1 MQCDHSN
8 SSATVKKEQTT
19 NEFIQSLK
27 LLAARRGCPQ
37 TIYFDDAKIFT
48 ASASWIK
55 KVVKNETVHNFLVH

>member
-27 LLAARRGCPQ
+27 LLVARRGCPQ
-37 TIYFDDAKIFT
+37 TIYFDYAKIFT
-48 ASASWIK
+48 AAASWIK